1 MKIDQIKK
9 EFPIFDEKIQNNDLV
24 YLDSANSSQKPK
36 IVIDRINE
44 FYTKQFSNVGRSVHY
59 LAVAATNMYENTR
72 SSVQKYIN
80 AEDKNEI
87 VFTKGATE
95 ALNLV
100 ANTLGQKYLEEGD
113 EVIITELEHHSN
125 YVPWHFLRKSKNI
138 KINFAEINEF
148 GEVPIENIEK
158 LITAKT
164 KIIAVNHLSNV
175 TGAILPIKE
184 ITQLAHA
191 KGIIVVV
198 DGCQG
203 APHLKIDVQDL
214 DCDFYAISCHKMYGP
229 TGLGILYGKKKW
241 LEELPPYQGGGGM
254 IKEVKKDRISY
265 GDLPNKYEAGTMA
278 TAQVIAFDQS
288 IKFLEKVG
296 IENIIKHEKELL
308 KIDVQDLDCDFYAIS
323 CHKMYGPTGLGVLYG
338 KKKWLEELPPYQG
351 GGGMIKEVKKD
362 RISYGDLPNKYE
374 AGTMATAQVIAFDQ
388 SIKFLEKVGIENI
401 IKHEKELIEY
411 GQEILK
417 KNNSVKLIGN
427 PKNKGG
433 VLSFTIEGVHPHDIA
448 TILDE
453 DGVAIRAGHH
463 CCQILHDKLGIPASA
478 RASVGIYNTKEDL
491 DQLNES
497 INKCKKIFDL

>member
-1 MKIDQIKK
+1 MNFSNIKK
-9 EFPIFDEKIQNNDLV
+9 EFPIFNNKNLV
-24 YLDSANSSQKPK
+24 YLDSANSSQKPQS
-36 IVIDRINE
+36 VIDRIKDFYSNE
-44 FYTKQFSNVGRSVHY
+44 FSNVGRSVHA
-59 LAVAATNMYENTR
+59 LSIAATNNYEKTR
-72 SSVQKYIN
+72 VSVQKYIN
-80 AEDKNEI
+80 AKNKDEI

-95 ALNLV
+95 AINLV
-100 ANTLGQKYLEEGD
+100 ANTFGQKYLKEGD
-113 EVIITELEHHSN
+113 EILLTELEHHSN
-125 YVPWHFLRKSKNI
+125 YVPWHYLRKLKGVRI
-138 KINFAEINEF
+138 EFAEVKGN
-148 GEVPIENIEK
+148 GEVSVENIRK
-158 LITAKT
+158 KITSKT
-164 KIIAVNHLSNV
+164 KVIAINHLSNV

-184 ITQLAHA
+184 ITELAHS

-203 APHLKIDVQDL
+203 GPHLKLDMQDL

-254 IKEVKKDRISY
+254 IKEVKKDRITY

-288 IKFLEKVG
+288 IIFLE
-296 IENIIKHEKELL
+296 
-308 KIDVQDLDCDFYAIS
+308 
-323 CHKMYGPTGLGVLYG
+323 
-338 KKKWLEELPPYQG
+338 
-351 GGGMIKEVKKD
+351 
-362 RISYGDLPNKYE
+362 
-374 AGTMATAQVIAFDQ
+374 
-388 SIKFLEKVGIENI
+388 SIGIENI

-411 GQEILK
+411 GQEILR

-433 VLSFTIEGVHPHDIA
+433 VLSFIIQGVHPHDIA

-463 CCQILHDKLGIPASA
+463 CCQILHDKLEIPASA
-478 RASVGIYNTKEDL
+478 RASIGVYNIKSDF

-497 INKCKKIFDL
+497 INKCKKIFDLK